1 MDLSKAFGS
10 IPHALLL
17 TKLKAYSLSETS
29 NNSWGATF
37 PQEYNV

>member
-29 NNSWGATF
+29 NSWGATF